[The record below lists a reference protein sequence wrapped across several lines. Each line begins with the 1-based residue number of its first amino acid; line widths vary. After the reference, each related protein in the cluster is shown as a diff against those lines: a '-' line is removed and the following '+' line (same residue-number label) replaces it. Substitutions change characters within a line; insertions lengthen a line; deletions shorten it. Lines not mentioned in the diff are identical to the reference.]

1 MFSIV
6 AVKICFNL
14 DFLTFTPQMKTAPKE
29 TRPQQRARSTRPKP
43 WPRQWHSRRAL
54 LGQWPGRQDQLGQTF
69 TKNVTVLMYSVPHGL
84 HCLCRGPGREPVVTA
99 RALPTW
105 PMAGPP

>member
-29 TRPQQRARSTRPKP
+29 TRPQQRARSTR
-43 WPRQWHSRRAL
+43 R
-54 LGQWPGRQDQLGQTF
+54 GRG
-69 TKNVTVLMYSVPHGL
+69 SGSI
-84 HCLCRGPGREPVVTA
+84 R
-99 RALPTW
+99 
-105 PMAGPP
+105 AGPYLANGRAAKTNLDRHSQKMSRF